1 LTNRVVKDII
11 IHIENT
17 HLFGGNYYVC
27 PTGGLGLILSIG
39 ISLTQLLLLF
49 RGWIMESL
57 RKKIKVRCFRKVVI
71 YFLTCCMVLN
81 TSLPAVMATPMPIV
95 NGADGFT
102 VGTGSVTQVGNAT
115 NVVVDQVQSV
125 IEWTSLDTAGGDV
138 GRETLNFAQGS
149 LSNSAVLNRVS
160 GKLTEFNGDLNAAGM
175 RIFIVNPAGV
185 MFGEGSTVNVTQ
197 LVASGLAMSNTD
209 FSNAVSDPTQPMIFS
224 GGSGDVT
231 NNGTITATD
240 SVYLVGK
247 NVINN
252 GSIFC
257 PDGLVVLA
265 AGDTLRLGQPGSSVI
280 VDVQN
285 LATDLVAFPGD
296 NVVTIT
302 NNGIVGEASSPVG
315 KLVLAAGDVWSQ
327 AAIANVGDLVA
338 IAKEDVTLDE
348 DVTVTGDM
356 TLIADM
362 SPEPMQVSMHA
373 SGTLVADGDIDIM
386 GNKIT
391 LEEAVDAGGNLTITG
406 RAGYSEY
413 SPDTPNYESW
423 GDVYAYSTLDAGGDI
438 EISVTGED
446 QQGNYW
452 PGSIYLDGD
461 VTAGGNLVLYNDT
474 YTSYDNYLEKGVTL
488 QAGQD
493 VILVNNLDESNFP
506 GCNTLTGET
515 ELTIIAGAGD
525 GVDDG
530 RIYAGNTT
538 ISVYEDTSL
547 TLQQDLD
554 IDLGDGQWTFS
565 NQGETDL
572 TLISNE
578 GSVTVV
584 HEAHPLNGK
593 DENAAG
599 QWESL
604 GAEAKGDIEL
614 ADWDDI
620 RTRELL
626 SHEGDITVDSWE
638 GAIEAWEDIT
648 AEQGDVTLAAYDWI
662 YGWADIYAGQNV
674 NIESQLVLL
683 GGEWVW
689 DETAS
694 GWRMDYFEQEWV
706 FFEGGAWVW
715 QGNQYI
721 TAENG
726 ILTAESWIGKYTP
739 GELHMYAGW
748 DSSDGHPAIDL
759 LYPGSI
765 EYGDPTV
772 LTAGNLY
779 MQSVG
784 DVQIAGDITSRGWMR
799 GEEEVHQEYPW
810 AQLFFE
816 SDYEWGDPVMWPWAE
831 GGVSIISE
839 QGKIYTRPQVR
850 GLDIPTA
857 NGDGYDLD
865 IEDYELNVTIE
876 GFSDDITYRADMS
889 DGPWFAESWYG
900 DLIYGC
906 GPFVIWNAPLNEAA
920 GVDLPYGPGKAAVV
934 LVSAEDLKFGSESN
948 TWAYGMY
955 GFAERYSLE
964 GIDNWDEFEAYEDF
978 LRSQFEPFIA
988 DPFEGFYDYL
998 DGLGYTEGD
1007 FESEESFGLYKS
1019 LREAYIAENPVLSY
1033 IDDRPGVGFLDVP
1046 EKIDGFDR
1054 EPGLPID
1061 VAVYAQSTEGDV
1073 VLAENADIAVVS
1085 VLPEGDGP
1093 ENGFNL
1099 GATVVLDAYDT
1110 VSIEGLEEQMFGF
1123 EDLDEFRSF
1132 LENLGSYYEDNINL
1146 AGFQNAGNQA
1156 LINLGYIKH
1165 ESEFEGWARENFGIF
1180 KDFVTD
1186 FFLDYFKDFD
1196 FGAYFREYGFGLEG
1210 FRLEV
1215 CSRRTGTLGQAI
1227 AEGTLPFANL
1237 PWVKDWLPIN
1247 DYVLRGE
1254 GNLDINRAWVLEN
1267 NPVLRPEP
1275 KPEPVLGAMR
1285 PFIPAAPVPER
1296 LAFEISGYPALT
1308 NWVAKELGIDEGRIQ
1323 IGIANTLASARD
1335 IQPYRAFARL
1345 KAAATVLQDVD
1356 GTRVAALAQVISQ
1369 FASSTAPPTEEQM
1382 ASIADAIAN
1391 DIEGNSQYA
1400 AAGEYLDALAKYV
1413 GILTNEMGFS
1423 MDESIQFATNNYV
1436 EKLVEGENLGVA
1448 AYVAARLAALAG
1460 S

>member
-1 LTNRVVKDII
+1 MN
-11 IHIENT
+11 
-17 HLFGGNYYVC
+17 
-27 PTGGLGLILSIG
+27 LIQLS
-39 ISLTQLLLLF
+39 LLF
-49 RGWIMESL
+49 WGWMMERL
-57 RKKIKVRCFRKVVI
+57 RRKIRIRCFRKVVI
-71 YFLTCCMVLN
+71 YFLTCCIVLN
-81 TSLPAVMATPMPIV
+81 TSLPAVLASPTGGVFTFPDPGTIPGTIV
-95 NGADGFT
+95 QGVTDSVVT
-102 VGTGSVTQVGNAT
+102 VNYA
-115 NVVVDQVQSV
+115 QSV
-125 IEWTSLDTAGGDV
+125 IEWGSPGSGGIDTSPG
-138 GRETLNFAQGS
+138 ETLTFLQAEG
-149 LSNSAVLNRVS
+149 LSNSAVLNRIMS
-160 GKLTEFNGDLNAAGM
+160 GSATQFDGTLSAVDM

-185 MFGEGSTVNVTQ
+185 VFGEGATVNVTQ
-197 LVASGLAMSNTD
+197 LVASGLGMT
-209 FSNAVSDPTQPMIFS
+209 NANFLNATGDPTQNTKMVFDD
-224 GGSGDVT
+224 GGSGDVIV
-231 NNGTITATD
+231 NGTLDATNTG
-240 SVYLVGK
+240 SLYLVGK
-247 NVINN
+247 NVYNN
-252 GSIFC
+252 GSILC
-257 PDGLVVLA
+257 PGGLVVMA

-285 LATDLVAFPGD
+285 LATDLVASPGD
-296 NVVTIT
+296 NVVT
-302 NNGIVGEASSPVG
+302 NNGTIGQAGSPVG

-362 SPEPMQVSMHA
+362 SPEPELRSMHA
-373 SGTLVADGDIDIM
+373 SGTLVANGDIDIM
-386 GNKIT
+386 GNNIT

-493 VILVNNLDESNFP
+493 VILVNNLDKSNLP

-530 RIYAGNTT
+530 GIYAGNTT

-578 GSVTVV
+578 GSVKATVDAV
-584 HEAHPLNGK
+584 
-593 DENAAG
+593 ENAAG
-599 QWESL
+599 QWESV

-614 ADWDDI
+614 SDWDDI
-620 RTRELL
+620 RTRKLL
-626 SHEGDITVDSWE
+626 SHEGDITVDSWD

-648 AEQGDVTLAAYDWI
+648 AEQGHVTLAAYDWI
-662 YGWADIYAGQNV
+662 YDWADIYAGQNV
-674 NIESQLVLL
+674 NILDPLVLL

-689 DETAS
+689 DDTAS
-694 GWRMDYFEQEWV
+694 GWRMDYLQQEWV

-784 DVQIAGDITSRGWMR
+784 DVQIAGDITSRGWWR
-799 GEEEVHQEYPW
+799 SEGEVHQNYPW
-810 AQLFFE
+810 VQLFFE
-816 SDYEWGDPVMWPWAE
+816 SDYKCGDPVMWPWAE

-839 QGKIYTRPQVR
+839 QGKIYTRPQIR

-857 NGDGYDLD
+857 NGDGYDSD

-876 GFSDDITYRADMS
+876 GFSDDITYRAD
-889 DGPWFAESWYG
+889 DPQFAESWYG

-934 LVSAEDLKFGSESN
+934 LVSAEDLKFGPESN

-964 GIDNWDEFEAYEDF
+964 GIDNWNEFWAYEDF

-988 DPFEGFYDYL
+988 DPFEGFYGYL
-998 DGLGYTEGD
+998 EGLGYTEGD
-1007 FESEESFGLYKS
+1007 FESEESFGLFKS

-1033 IDDRPGVGFLDVP
+1033 IDDRPGVGFLNVP
-1046 EKIDGFDR
+1046 EKIGEFDR

-1073 VLAENADIAVVS
+1073 VLAEEADIAVVS
-1085 VLPEGDGP
+1085 VLPDDDDGP
-1093 ENGFNL
+1093 EYGFNL

-1275 KPEPVLGAMR
+1275 KPVLGAML

-1308 NWVAKELGIDEGRIQ
+1308 NWVAKELGIDKGRIQ
-1323 IGIANTLASARD
+1323 IGIANTLASAGD

-1356 GTRVAALAQVISQ
+1356 GTRLAALAQVISQ

-1413 GILTNEMGFS
+1413 GILTSEMGFS

>member
-1 LTNRVVKDII
+1 M
-11 IHIENT
+11 EN
-17 HLFGGNYYVC
+17 
-27 PTGGLGLILSIG
+27 
-39 ISLTQLLLLF
+39 
-49 RGWIMESL
+49 L
-57 RKKIKVRCFRKVVI
+57 RRKMKGQNLRKVVI
-71 YFLTCCMVLN
+71 YFLTFCLLLN
-81 TSLPAVMATPMPIV
+81 TWLPAVMAKVPPDSDALPS
-95 NGADGFT
+95 G
-102 VGTGSVTQVGNAT
+102 GSVPTGYGGVGEFDYSITGELHVRGVAEKT
-115 NVVVDQVQSV
+115 V
-125 IEWTSLDTAGGDV
+125 IDWD
-138 GRETLNFAQGS
+138 NFDIGS
-149 LSNSAVLNRVS
+149 DALTEFHQLGINPAVLNRITS
-160 GKLTEFNGDLNAAGM
+160 GEATGIFGSLKANG
-175 RIFIVNPAGV
+175 RVFIVNPAGIV
-185 MFGEGSTVNVTQ
+185 FGDNSTVNVTQ

-209 FSNAVSDPTQPMIFS
+209 FSNAVDDPTQPMIFS

-231 NNGTITATD
+231 NNGTITAAD

-252 GSIFC
+252 GSILC
-257 PDGLVVLA
+257 PDGLVVMA
-265 AGDTLRLGQPGSSVI
+265 AGDTMRLGQPGSNVI

-285 LATDLVAFPGD
+285 LDTDLVASHSN
-296 NVVTIT
+296 NVVT
-302 NNGIVGEASSPVG
+302 NNGTVGEAGSPVG

-362 SPEPMQVSMHA
+362 SPEPMLLSLHA
-373 SGTLVADGDIDIM
+373 SGTLVANGDIDIM

-406 RAGYSEY
+406 RAGYSDY
-413 SPDTPNYESW
+413 SPSYESW

-438 EISVTGED
+438 EISVTGEGP
-446 QQGNYW
+446 QGNYW

-474 YTSYDNYLEKGVTL
+474 YTSYNSDLEKGVTL

-493 VILVNNLDESNFP
+493 VILANNFDESNPP
-506 GCNTLTGET
+506 GFCNTLTGET

-530 RIYAGNTT
+530 GIYAGNTT

-565 NQGETDL
+565 NQGDTDL
-572 TLISNE
+572 MLISNE
-578 GSVTVV
+578 GSVKATVDAV
-584 HEAHPLNGK
+584 
-593 DENAAG
+593 ENAAG
-599 QWESL
+599 QWESV
-604 GAEAKGDIEL
+604 GAEAKGDIVL
-614 ADWDDI
+614 TDWDDI

-626 SHEGDITVDSWE
+626 SHEGDITVDSFE

-662 YGWADIYAGQNV
+662 YDWADIYAGQNV
-674 NIESQLVLL
+674 NIESPLVLL

-689 DETAS
+689 DDTAS
-694 GWRMDYFEQEWV
+694 GWRMDCFEQEWV

-748 DSSDGHPAIDL
+748 DSSDGRPAIDL

-784 DVQIAGDITSRGWMR
+784 DVQIAGDITSRGWWR
-799 GEEEVHQEYPW
+799 SEGEVHQNYPW
-810 AQLFFE
+810 IQLLFE
-816 SDYEWGDPVMWPWAE
+816 SDYGWGDPVMWPWAE

-839 QGKIYTRPQVR
+839 QGKIYTRPQIR

-857 NGDGYDLD
+857 NGDGYDSD

-920 GVDLPYGPGKAAVV
+920 GVDLPYGPGKSAVV
-934 LVSAEDLKFGSESN
+934 LVSAEDLKFGPESN

-955 GFAERYSLE
+955 GFAERYSLDN
-964 GIDNWDEFEAYEDF
+964 IDNWDEFWAYEEF

-998 DGLGYTEGD
+998 EGLGYTEGD
-1007 FESEESFGLYKS
+1007 FESEESFGLFKS

-1046 EKIDGFDR
+1046 EKIGEFDR

-1073 VLAENADIAVVS
+1073 VLAEEADIAVVS

-1093 ENGFNL
+1093 EYGFNL

-1132 LENLGSYYEDNINL
+1132 LENLGSYYEDNIDL

-1165 ESEFEGWARENFGIF
+1165 ESEFEGWARENFDIF

-1254 GNLDINRAWVLEN
+1254 GNLDINRAWVLDN
-1267 NPVLRPEP
+1267 NPILKPEP
-1275 KPEPVLGAMR
+1275 KPEPEPVLGAML
-1285 PFIPAAPVPER
+1285 PFVPAAPVPER

-1308 NWVAKELGIDEGRIQ
+1308 NWVAKELGIDKGRIQ

>member
-1 LTNRVVKDII
+1 
-11 IHIENT
+11 
-17 HLFGGNYYVC
+17 
-27 PTGGLGLILSIG
+27 
-39 ISLTQLLLLF
+39 
-49 RGWIMESL
+49 
-57 RKKIKVRCFRKVVI
+57 
-71 YFLTCCMVLN
+71 MVLN
-81 TSLPAVMATPMPIV
+81 TTLPVALAEVVLQPGGEINGSITVIPDPVISGRTNMTASDGAIGHFSDFDIAEGHFVDCVQPSANANALFRVFSGDGTQILGRFDAT
-95 NGADGFT
+95 
-102 VGTGSVTQVGNAT
+102 GN
-115 NVVVDQVQSV
+115 
-125 IEWTSLDTAGGDV
+125 IYLIDTAGILFG
-138 GRETLNFAQGS
+138 A
-149 LSNSAVLNRVS
+149 NSQ
-160 GKLTEFNGDLNAAGM
+160 
-175 RIFIVNPAGV
+175 
-185 MFGEGSTVNVTQ
+185 VNVNR
-197 LVASGLAMSNTD
+197 LVASGLEMLDTD
-209 FSNAVSDPTQPMIFS
+209 FSNAIGDPAQPMIFS
-224 GGSGDVT
+224 SGSGDVT

-252 GSIFC
+252 GSILC
-257 PDGLVVLA
+257 PDGLVVMA
-265 AGDTLRLGQPGSSVI
+265 AGDTMRLGQPGSSVI

-285 LATDLVAFPGD
+285 LDTDLVASHD
-296 NVVTIT
+296 NNVVT
-302 NNGIVGEASSPVG
+302 NNGTVGEAGSPVG

-362 SPEPMQVSMHA
+362 SPEPMLLSLHA
-373 SGTLVADGDIDIM
+373 SGTLVANGDIDIM

-391 LEEAVDAGGNLTITG
+391 LEEAVNAGGNLTITG
-406 RAGYSEY
+406 RAGYSPY
-413 SPDTPNYESW
+413 TPNYESW

-438 EISVTGED
+438 EISVTGKD
-446 QQGNYW
+446 QWGVYW
-452 PGSIYLDGD
+452 PGRIYLDGD

-474 YTSYDNYLEKGVTL
+474 YTSYNCDLEKGVTL

-493 VILVNNLDESNFP
+493 VILVNNLDESNLP

-530 RIYAGNTT
+530 RIYAENTT
-538 ISVYEDTSL
+538 ISVYDDTSL

-565 NQGETDL
+565 NQGDTDL

-584 HEAHPLNGK
+584 HEAHPLNGNN
-593 DENAAG
+593 ENAAG

-604 GAEAKGDIEL
+604 GAEAKGDIVL
-614 ADWDDI
+614 ADGDDI

-626 SHEGDITVDSWE
+626 SHEGDITVDSWD

-674 NIESQLVLL
+674 NIESPLVLL
-683 GGEWVW
+683 GGEWKW
-689 DETAS
+689 DDTAS
-694 GWRMDYFEQEWV
+694 GWKIDYFEQQWV

-779 MQSVG
+779 MHSVG
-784 DVQIAGDITSRGWMR
+784 DVQIAGDITSRGWWR
-799 GEEEVHQEYPW
+799 SEGVVHQVYPW
-810 AQLFFE
+810 IQLFFE
-816 SDYEWGDPVMWPWAE
+816 SDYECGNPVMWPWAE

-839 QGKIYTRPQVR
+839 QGKIYT
-850 GLDIPTA
+850 
-857 NGDGYDLD
+857 D
-865 IEDYELNVTIE
+865 IENYELNVTIE

-889 DGPWFAESWYG
+889 DGPEFAESWYG
-900 DLIYGC
+900 ELIYGC

-934 LVSAEDLKFGSESN
+934 LVSAEDLKFGPESN
-948 TWAYGMY
+948 TLAYGMY

-964 GIDNWDEFEAYEDF
+964 GIDNWNEFWAYDDF
-978 LRSQFEPFIA
+978 LRLQFEPFIA

-998 DGLGYTEGD
+998 GGLGYTEGD
-1007 FESEESFGLYKS
+1007 FESEESFGLFKS
-1019 LREAYIAENPVLSY
+1019 LREAYIAENPILSY

-1046 EKIDGFDR
+1046 EKISEFDR

-1061 VAVYAQSTEGDV
+1061 VAIYAQSTEGDV

-1085 VLPEGDGP
+1085 VLPEDDDGP
-1093 ENGFNL
+1093 EYGFNL

-1132 LENLGSYYEDNINL
+1132 LENLGSYYEDNIDL

-1165 ESEFEGWARENFGIF
+1165 ESEFEGWATDNFDIF

-1267 NPVLRPEP
+1267 NPVLKPEP
-1275 KPEPVLGAMR
+1275 KPEPTLGVMR

-1335 IQPYRAFARL
+1335 IQPYSTFARL
-1345 KAAATVLQDVD
+1345 KAAAMVLKDVD

-1391 DIEGNSQYA
+1391 DIQGNSQYA
-1400 AAGEYLDALAKYV
+1400 AVGEYLDALAKYV
-1413 GILTNEMGFS
+1413 GILTSEMGFS

>member
-1 LTNRVVKDII
+1 MPESRLIANLILDKKNRKRYNNAYYSTD
-11 IHIENT
+11 
-17 HLFGGNYYVC
+17 LFGGDYYVC
-27 PTGGLGLILSIG
+27 PTGELDLILSAG
-39 ISLTQLLLLF
+39 MNLMQLLLLF
-49 RGWIMESL
+49 WGWMMERL
-57 RKKIKVRCFRKVVI
+57 RKKIRIRCFRKVVI
-71 YFLTCCMVLN
+71 YFLTCCLILN
-81 TSLPAVMATPMPIV
+81 TSLPVVLAEVKLQPGGVIRGDITVTPDTIISNKTNMTASD
-95 NGADGFT
+95 GAIGHFSDFDI
-102 VGTGSVTQVGNAT
+102 GTGYFVDCVQPSADASALFRIFSGDGTQIHGRFDAT
-115 NVVVDQVQSV
+115 GH
-125 IEWTSLDTAGGDV
+125 IYLIDTAGILFG
-138 GRETLNFAQGS
+138 AGS
-149 LSNSAVLNRVS
+149 
-160 GKLTEFNGDLNAAGM
+160 E
-175 RIFIVNPAGV
+175 I
-185 MFGEGSTVNVTQ
+185 NVTR
-197 LVASGLAMSNTD
+197 LVASGLNM
-209 FSNAVSDPTQPMIFS
+209 SDPAFDDVLEGKQMIFS
-224 GGSGDVT
+224 SGNGDVT

-240 SVYLVGK
+240 SVYLVGED
-247 NVINN
+247 VINN
-252 GSIFC
+252 GSILC
-257 PDGLVVLA
+257 PDGLVVMA

-280 VDVQN
+280 VDIS
-285 LATDLVAFPGD
+285 TDLIANRCND
-296 NVVTIT
+296 LW
-302 NNGIVGEASSPVG
+302 NNGTVGEAGSPVG

-338 IAKEDVTLDE
+338 IAKEDLTIDE

-356 TLIADM
+356 TLIADT
-362 SPEPMQVSMHA
+362 SPAPIALCVHA
-373 SGTLVADGDIDIM
+373 LGTLVADGDIDIM
-386 GNKIT
+386 ANNIT

-413 SPDTPNYESW
+413 SPAYESW

-446 QQGNYW
+446 QWGGYW

-461 VTAGGNLVLYNDT
+461 VTAGGNLVLYNNT
-474 YTSYDNYLEKGVTL
+474 YTSYDYDLEKGVTL

-493 VILVNNLDESNFP
+493 VILTNSFGEGNPP
-506 GCNTLTGET
+506 GFCDILTGET

-525 GVDDG
+525 GVNDG

-578 GSVTVV
+578 GSVKAT
-584 HEAHPLNGK
+584 EDAF
-593 DENAAG
+593 ENAAG
-599 QWESL
+599 QWESV

-614 ADWDDI
+614 TDWDGI

-626 SHEGDITVDSWE
+626 SHEGDITVDSWY

-648 AEQGDVTLAAYDWI
+648 AEQGDVTLAAYGWI

-674 NIESQLVLL
+674 NIKSPLILL

-689 DETAS
+689 DDTAS
-694 GWRMDYFEQEWV
+694 GWRMDYLEQDWV
-706 FFEGGAWVW
+706 FFEGGAWIW

-765 EYGDPTV
+765 EYYNPTV

-784 DVQIAGDITSRGWMR
+784 DVQIAGDITSRGWWR
-799 GEEEVHQEYPW
+799 SEGEVHEAYPW
-810 AQLFFE
+810 AQLLFE

-839 QGKIYTRPQVR
+839 QGKIYTRPLLR
-850 GLDIPTA
+850 ALNIPTV
-857 NGDGYDLD
+857 NGDGYDTD

-876 GFSDDITYRADMS
+876 GFSDDITYRAD
-889 DGPWFAESWYG
+889 DPQFAESWYG
-900 DLIYGC
+900 DLIYEC

-934 LVSAEDLKFGSESN
+934 LVSAEDLKFGPESN
-948 TWAYGMY
+948 TQAYGMY
-955 GFAERYSLE
+955 GFAERYSLD
-964 GIDNWDEFEAYEDF
+964 GIDNWDEFEAYEEF

-998 DGLGYTEGD
+998 VGLGYTEGD

-1033 IDDRPGVGFLDVP
+1033 IDDRPGVAFLDVP
-1046 EKIDGFDR
+1046 EKIGGFDR

-1085 VLPEGDGP
+1085 VLPDDDDGP
-1093 ENGFNL
+1093 EYGFNL

-1132 LENLGSYYEDNINL
+1132 LNNLGLYYGYNIDL
-1146 AGFQNAGNQA
+1146 GGFANAGTQA
-1156 LINLGYIKH
+1156 LIDLGYI
-1165 ESEFEGWARENFGIF
+1165 ENEFGFEEWATENFAIF

-1196 FGAYFREYGFGLEG
+1196 FGDYFREYGFGLEG

-1227 AEGTLPFANL
+1227 AEGTLPFADSL
-1237 PWVKDWLPIN
+1237 WVKDWLLIN

-1254 GNLDINRAWVLEN
+1254 GNLDINRAWVLDN
-1267 NPVLRPEP
+1267 NLIL
-1275 KPEPVLGAMR
+1275 KPEPTPKLVLGAMR
-1285 PFIPAAPVPER
+1285 PFVPAAPIPER
-1296 LAFEISGYPALT
+1296 LAFEISGYPALM
-1308 NWVAKELGIDEGRIQ
+1308 NWVAKELGIDKGRIQ
-1323 IGIANTLASARD
+1323 IGMANSLASARD
-1335 IQPYRAFARL
+1335 IQPYRTFERL

-1413 GILTNEMGFS
+1413 SILTNEMGFS
-1423 MDESIQFATNNYV
+1423 VDESIQIATNNYV
-1436 EKLVEGENLGVA
+1436 QKLVEGENLGVA
-1448 AYVAARLAALAG
+1448 AYVAARLAALGG